1 MCVFCRANLRQI
13 AIGMKFSA
21 RCFRLCAQK
30 TERDSEVSDYSRT
43 RVDREVPAGMTSFRF
58 LFSGKT
64 ILHAQNIIMRTA
76 VNVGLFYLTLYINK
90 RENKKLYKLY
100 INPTFNPA
108 FR

>member
-30 TERDSEVSDYSRT
+30 TEHDSEESDYSHT

-58 LFSGKT
+58 FSGKT
-64 ILHAQNIIMRTA
+64 ILHAQNMIMRTA
-76 VNVGLFYLTLYINK
+76 VNVGLFYPYTIRK
-90 RENKKLYKLY
+90 
-100 INPTFNPA
+100 
-108 FR
+108 